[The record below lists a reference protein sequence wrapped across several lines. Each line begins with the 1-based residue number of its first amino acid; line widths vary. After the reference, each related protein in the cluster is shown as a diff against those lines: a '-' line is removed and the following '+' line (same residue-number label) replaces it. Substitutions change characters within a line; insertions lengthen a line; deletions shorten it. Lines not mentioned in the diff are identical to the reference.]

1 MKLYTI
7 GVSKK
12 TAEQFFGLLKKNKVK
27 KLLDI
32 RIKNTSGLLGFSK
45 TKDLKYFC
53 EKCHNIKY
61 EHVPLLAPT
70 EDLLKTYKK
79 DKNWETYEKGF
90 SKILNLRPIVDTF
103 QQASDGL
110 NNICLLCSEPK
121 PVKCHRRLVAEYVAK
136 QIDNTRI
143 YHL

>member
-12 TAEQFFGLLKKNKVK
+12 TAEQFFKLLKKNKVK

-32 RIKNTSGLLGFSK
+32 RLKNTSGLLGFSK

-70 EDLLKTYKK
+70 EDLLKAYQKNKDWEAYKK
-79 DKNWETYEKGF
+79 EF
-90 SKILNLRPIVDTF
+90 AKILKSRPIVDTF
-103 QQASDGL
+103 KQASDGF
-110 NNICLLCSEPK
+110 NNVCLLCSEPK
-121 PVKCHRRLVAEYVAK
+121 PEKCHRRLVAEYVAK
-136 QIDNTRI
+136 HIENLEID
-143 YHL
+143 HL